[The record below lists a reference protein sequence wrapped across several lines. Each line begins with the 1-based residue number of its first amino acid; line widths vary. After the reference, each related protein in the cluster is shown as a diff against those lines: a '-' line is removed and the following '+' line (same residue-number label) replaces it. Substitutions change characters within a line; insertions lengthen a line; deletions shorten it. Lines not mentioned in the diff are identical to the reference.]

1 MKRAGGFTLIEL
13 AISFA
18 IIALLLGMLVVPLS
32 TQVDQ
37 QRINDT
43 QRQLVAISEAILGF
57 SVATGRIPCPASAA
71 TANTVAGAGTEN
83 CALTEGV
90 TPWTTL
96 GMPELD
102 AWGRRFT
109 YRVTPMFADNPT
121 GGAQSSFLLSDNGNI
136 TVNSKA
142 GVNVATNVV
151 AVIVSHGK
159 NGAGAYLPSGLQV
172 AVGTGN
178 ELENSDGDA
187 IFVSDVP
194 DTVFD
199 DLVAW
204 VSPNILKSRMV
215 AANRLP

>member
-1 MKRAGGFTLIEL
+1 MTRTQGFTLIEL

-18 IIALLLGMLVVPLS
+18 IIALLLGMLVVPLG
-32 TQVDQ
+32 TQVDM

-43 QRQLVAISEAILGF
+43 QKQLAAISEAVLGF
-57 SVATGRIPCPASAA
+57 AVATGRIPCPATA
-71 TANTVAGAGTEN
+71 TTSNTVANAGTEN

-90 TPWTTL
+90 TPWATL

-109 YRVTPMFADNPT
+109 YRVTPAFADNPT
-121 GGAQSSFLLSDNGNI
+121 GGAQSSFLLTDNGNI
-136 TVNSKA
+136 TVTSKS
-142 GVNVATNVV
+142 GVSVAANVV

-159 NGAGAYLPSGLQV
+159 NGAGAYLPSGLRV
-172 AVGTGN
+172 AVGVGN
-178 ELENSDGDA
+178 ELENNDGDA
-187 IFVSDVP
+187 TFVSDVP
-194 DTVFD
+194 DTGFD

-215 AANRLP
+215 AASRLP